1 MSGSKAP
8 RSQLFG
14 WLTLAAPLLIL
25 LCLIALTERR
35 SADRLAVLPP
45 LLIGIGLLVTN
56 RWGQLRRRRRL
67 LHSLRQERLP
77 ISNQSRS

>member
-1 MSGSKAP
+1 M
-8 RSQLFG
+8 
-14 WLTLAAPLLIL
+14 AAPLLIL

-35 SADRLAVLPP
+35 GVDRLAALPP

-77 ISNQSRS
+77 ISNHSRS